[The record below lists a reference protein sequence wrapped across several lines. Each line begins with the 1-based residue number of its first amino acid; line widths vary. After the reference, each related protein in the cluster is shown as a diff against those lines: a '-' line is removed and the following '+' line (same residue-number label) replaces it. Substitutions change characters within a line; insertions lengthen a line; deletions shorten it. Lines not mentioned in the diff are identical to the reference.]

1 VITRAKYFRR
11 KREEGIGKKEGTLRV
26 ILTRIHRLMIERE
39 QKSGVRSQREEG
51 RGLAFAR
58 KQRVVDR
65 RGDAAK
71 SLKPLL
77 DK

>member
-1 VITRAKYFRR
+1 MITRAKYFRR

-39 QKSGVRSQREEG
+39 SKVRNQESEG
-51 RGLAFAR
+51 REKRAAFAR

-65 RGDAAK
+65 LFW
-71 SLKPLL
+71 SLKASNPY
-77 DK
+77 